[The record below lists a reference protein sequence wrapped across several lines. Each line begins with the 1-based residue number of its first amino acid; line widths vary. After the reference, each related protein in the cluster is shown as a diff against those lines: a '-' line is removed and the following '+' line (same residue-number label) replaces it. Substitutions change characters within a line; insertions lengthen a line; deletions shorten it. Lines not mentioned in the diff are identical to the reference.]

1 MGQRISRRAFTAGA
15 ATVATSA
22 LARAAEDATRAP
34 ASELVRIGVIGLGN
48 RGDQL
53 LPGFLVQKD
62 AEIAALCDV
71 YTPYVEAAKG
81 KVGGDP
87 FVTGDYRRIL
97 DRKDI
102 DAVVI
107 ATPDHWHALQFI
119 HACDAGKDVYVEKPL
134 SLVVVEGRRMIEAA
148 SRNRRITQMG
158 VQRRSS
164 VLCQQLVELI
174 QSGAIGKVTSCHC
187 YHIDN
192 ETPMGI
198 GSPPDSD
205 PPAGLD
211 WDAWLGPA
219 PKVPYNENRCFYK
232 FRWFRDYSGGQ
243 LTNMGTHYLDMIQW
257 ALGKDGPIAVSAMG
271 GKYAVEDNREIPDT
285 LEVTWEYEGGPLV
298 TFSQY
303 NANHAPANAKGAE
316 LEFRGTRGTLYFR
329 GGRVEVVPEVV
340 RTEPKPALDPRRRED
355 VARQQRS
362 TQPAGDAQVL
372 TGRVTEADHARNFLD
387 GVKSRKPCVCPVEV
401 GHRSTIP
408 TLLGNIAYDL
418 RRRLAWDPATEQFVN
433 DAEANE
439 RLSYPYRAPYR
450 LT

>member
-1 MGQRISRRAFTAGA
+1 MNQRMSRRSFTAGA
-15 ATVATSA
+15 VSVASA
-22 LARAAEDATRAP
+22 SIVRAAQERPHRSANER
-34 ASELVRIGVIGLGN
+34 VRLGVIGLGN

-53 LPGFLVQKD
+53 LPGFMAQDD

-71 YTPYVEAAKG
+71 YAPYVDAAKA
-81 KVGGDP
+81 KVGGSP
-87 FVTGDYRRIL
+87 FTTGDYRRIL
-97 DRKDI
+97 ERKDI

-107 ATPDHWHALQFI
+107 ASPDHWHALQFI

-134 SLVVVEGRRMIEAA
+134 SLVVAEGRRMIEAA
-148 SRNRRITQMG
+148 NRNNRITQMG

-164 VLCQQLVELI
+164 ELCRKVTEVVR
-174 QSGAIGKVTSCHC
+174 SGAIGKVTVCRC

-192 ETPMGI
+192 ESPMGI
-198 GSPPDSD
+198 GSPADCD
-205 PPAGLD
+205 PPEGLD

-257 ALGKDGPIAVSAMG
+257 ALGKDGPISVTAVG
-271 GKYAVEDNREIPDT
+271 GKYAVDDNRDIPDT
-285 LEVTWEYEGGPLV
+285 MEVIWEYEGGTLV

-316 LEFRGTRGTLYFR
+316 LEFRGTKGTLYFR
-329 GGRVEVVPEVV
+329 GGRAEVVPEVV
-340 RTEPKPALDPRRRED
+340 RTGPKPALDPRRRQE
-355 VARQQRS
+355 VAQLARA
-362 TQPAGDAQVL
+362 TQPAGEAQVF
-372 TGRVTEADHARNFLD
+372 TGGVSEADHARNFLD
-387 GVKSRKPCVCPVEV
+387 CVKSRKPCACPVEV

-408 TLLGNIAYDL
+408 TLIANIAYDL
-418 RRRLAWDPATEQFVN
+418 RRRLAWDPTTEQFVN
-433 DAEANE
+433 DPEANA